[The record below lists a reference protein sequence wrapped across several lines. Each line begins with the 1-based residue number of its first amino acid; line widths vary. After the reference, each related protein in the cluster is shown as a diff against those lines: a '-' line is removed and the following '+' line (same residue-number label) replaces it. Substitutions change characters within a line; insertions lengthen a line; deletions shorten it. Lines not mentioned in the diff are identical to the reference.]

1 MMATFHYPRVEIK
14 INNILVRC
22 SITKKY
28 PREIVAV
35 QLALPQACLL
45 HADPQAK
52 SFKV

>member
-22 SITKKY
+22 SITEKY

-35 QLALPQACLL
+35 QLALPRACLL
-45 HADPQAK
+45 HTDSRAK
-52 SFKV
+52 RFKV